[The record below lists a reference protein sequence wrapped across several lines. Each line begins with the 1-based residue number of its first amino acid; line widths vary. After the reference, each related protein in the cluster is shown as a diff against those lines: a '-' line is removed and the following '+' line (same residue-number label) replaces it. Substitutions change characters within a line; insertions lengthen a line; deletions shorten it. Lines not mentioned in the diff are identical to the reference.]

1 MFKNKNRESVM
12 AKKIQIIPRSKTRLK
27 LVGKLQSA
35 ITESYKG
42 FDISWSLLNDYIP
55 TKILKECLKEAKE
68 SKDE

>member
-1 MFKNKNRESVM
+1 MFKN
-12 AKKIQIIPRSKTRLK
+12 KKIQIIPRSSHRMK

-42 FDISWSLLNDYIP
+42 FDITWSLLNDYIP
-55 TKILKECLKEAKE
+55 TKVLKECLKETKE